1 MSILPMFSII
11 GNDKVISLL
20 YNMIDMKITI
30 LTMFPQCFSSLLSFP
45 VIKRAIDRG
54 VLELVIKD
62 IKDYGGG
69 SFRHIDDSPCGG
81 GKGMILRVDTLMRA
95 LSSSISP
102 SSHTVLLSPK
112 GEVYSQRKAR
122 EYSRMEDLVLVAGHY
137 EGVDRRFEDH
147 VDEMISIGDYIL
159 TGGEIPIMV
168 IVDSIS
174 RLLGTIREGAEDD
187 ESHENG
193 LLEYPQYTK
202 PVDYMGEKV
211 PSILLSGNHGA
222 IDRWRKTQS
231 LLDTKRL
238 RPDLFEKYELS
249 QEEKKLLES
258 ENEVYSS

>member
-1 MSILPMFSII
+1 
-11 GNDKVISLL
+11 
-20 YNMIDMKITI
+20 
-30 LTMFPQCFSSLLSFP
+30 MFPECFSSLSSFP
-45 VIKRAIDRG
+45 VIKRAQDRNL
-54 VLELVIKD
+54 LELEIKD
-62 IKDYGGG
+62 IKEYAGG

-81 GKGMILRVDTLMRA
+81 GVGMILRIDTLMKA
-95 LSSSISP
+95 LSSSLSP

-122 EYSRMEDLVLVAGHY
+122 EFSELSDLVLVSGHY

-159 TGGEIPIMV
+159 TGGEIPAMV

-174 RLLGTIREGAEDD
+174 RLLKGTIRDGATDD

-202 PVDYMGEKV
+202 PVDWNGEKV
-211 PSILLSGNHGA
+211 PEILLSGNHGA
-222 IDRWRKTQS
+222 IDEWRHTQS

-238 RPDLFEKYELS
+238 RPDLFEKHELTEEERRMLEKVGELS
-249 QEEKKLLES
+249 S
-258 ENEVYSS
+258 